1 MRGQSDDQ
9 LPLFHLFSVEDR
21 IRPDHPLRDIKR
33 RVDRILA
40 GMSPQFAKAYSTVG
54 RPSVP
59 PERLLKALLL
69 MALYTVRSERQLCER
84 IDTDLL
90 FRWFLDLH
98 PSDDAF
104 DATTFTHNRP
114 RLDEHDLTRTFFDA
128 VVGEALAADLCS
140 EHFSVDGTMIESFA
154 SAKSFQPIPIPS
166 PVDPSPSDSGSS
178 PDVETV
184 PPAVEGPSS
193 PCESGSSPEDK
204 SPPPRDGNG
213 FKPRNAEVDF
223 HGEKRTNATHRS
235 RTDPEAKLHRKGKG
249 KESKLSHMGHVLNEN
264 RNGLIVGIVATAAS
278 GTAEREAA
286 LDLLDAAKARHGVKP
301 KTVGMDKGYDSG
313 EFFRDVETRGIEPHG
328 PLVKAPRDPATVRNA
343 AERLGVEARQR
354 MKGRQSGEGY
364 RLSQKCRKKVEE
376 CFGWLKT
383 IAGLGR
389 SRTVGRWKLQ
399 QMLEIG
405 AAAFNLV
412 RLRKLKPA

>member
-1 MRGQSDDQ
+1 MRGQADDQ
-9 LPLFHLFSVEDR
+9 LPLFHLFSVADR

-40 GMSPQFAKAYSTVG
+40 GMSPQFAKAYSAVG

-69 MALYTVRSERQLCER
+69 MALYSVRSERQLCER

-90 FRWFLDLH
+90 FRWFLDLQ

-128 VVGEALAADLCS
+128 VVGEAFAASLCS

-154 SAKSFQPIPIPS
+154 SAKSFQPIPTLPPEQS
-166 PVDPSPSDSGSS
+166 SSDSGSTPDVKGPPTAVDTGASPSDSSES
-178 PDVETV
+178 P
-184 PPAVEGPSS
+184 
-193 PCESGSSPEDK
+193 K
-204 SPPPRDGNG
+204 DGNG

-223 HGEKRTNATHRS
+223 HGQKRTNATHAS

-249 KESKLSHMGHVLNEN
+249 KEAKLSHMGHVLNEN
-264 RNGLIVGIVATAAS
+264 RNGLIVGIAATEAS
-278 GTAEREAA
+278 GTAERAAA
-286 LDLLDAAKARHGVKP
+286 LDLLDGAKTRHGLKP
-301 KTVGMDKGYDSG
+301 KTVGVDKGYDSG
-313 EFFRDVETRGIEPHG
+313 EFFRAVESRGIEPHG
-328 PLVKAPRDPATVRNA
+328 PLVKDPRDPATVRNA
-343 AERLGVEARQR
+343 EERLGVEARQR
-354 MKGRQSGEGY
+354 MKARQSGEGY